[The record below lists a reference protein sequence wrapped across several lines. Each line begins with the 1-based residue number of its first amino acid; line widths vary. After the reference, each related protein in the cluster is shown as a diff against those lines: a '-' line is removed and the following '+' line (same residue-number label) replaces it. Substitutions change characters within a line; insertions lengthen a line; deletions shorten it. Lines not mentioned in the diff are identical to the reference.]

1 MMDPLRFG
9 DLVRI
14 VEPAVKW
21 AREVT
26 SADQL
31 PILVRRAFHDA
42 NAAPT
47 GLVFLSLPMDVMQEM
62 SAVGIA
68 GRSQID
74 RGAVAGS
81 LHHEY
86 SLAAADRTW
95 PQGAPRRSTQDV
107 MFSLTKATVSPIHR

>member
-1 MMDPLRFG
+1 VHGRHQFAGQQDSRHTVTDPLRFG

-47 GLVFLSLPMDVMQEM
+47 GPVFLSLPMDVMQEM

-81 LHHEY
+81 LGE
-86 SLAAADRTW
+86 
-95 PQGAPRRSTQDV
+95 
-107 MFSLTKATVSPIHR
+107 

>member
-1 MMDPLRFG
+1 MTDPLRFG

-47 GLVFLSLPMDVMQEM
+47 GPVFLSLPMDVMQEM

-86 SLAAADRTW
+86 SLAAADRT
-95 PQGAPRRSTQDV
+95 
-107 MFSLTKATVSPIHR
+107 